1 MEKIIPVII
10 PAYEPDIRLLELLKD
25 MKSNKCGPVILVN
38 DGSGKEYNDIFD
50 KAQTI
55 LKDIGGVLLI
65 HEKNKGK
72 GRALKTAFT
81 YVLEQYPQAIGVV
94 TADSD
99 GQHTVSCINAVRSSL
114 EQQPDNLVLGVRKF
128 DGEGIPWKSRFGN
141 TLTEKIFAYITGVHV
156 SDTQTGLRGIPTS
169 FMEELLEIPGERFEF
184 EMQMLMEC
192 AGKYNIT
199 EIPIKT
205 IYDSE
210 DNHQTHFDPLADSIR
225 IYKIIGKKF
234 LKYIFASF
242 SSCIIDVVLFAVFCS
257 LLKSAYPGIYLV
269 IATVGARVISAV
281 YNYAMNYRV
290 VFKSRES
297 VGKSGIKYIT
307 LAVIQMCLS
316 AGGVTLLK
324 TILPFIPDV
333 LIKIVVDTILFFIS
347 YHIQQK
353 YVFR

>member
-1 MEKIIPVII
+1 MEKMIPIII
-10 PAYEPDIRLLELLKD
+10 PAYEPDMRLLELLKD

-72 GRALKTAFT
+72 GRALKTAFA
-81 YVLEQYPQAIGVV
+81 YVLDQYPQAIGVV

-99 GQHTVSCINAVRSSL
+99 GQHTVSCINAVRAAL
-114 EQQPDNLVLGVRKF
+114 VQQPDNLILGVRKF

-169 FMEELLEIPGERFEF
+169 FMEELLDIPGERFEF

-242 SSCIIDVVLFAVFCS
+242 PHVL
-257 LLKSAYPGIYLV
+257 LTLYYLPY
-269 IATVGARVISAV
+269 SAV
-281 YNYAMNYRV
+281 
-290 VFKSRES
+290 
-297 VGKSGIKYIT
+297 
-307 LAVIQMCLS
+307 C
-316 AGGVTLLK
+316 
-324 TILPFIPDV
+324 
-333 LIKIVVDTILFFIS
+333 
-347 YHIQQK
+347 
-353 YVFR
+353 